1 MSEKQTVQVDQT
13 KLGWSLFALRVGIFI
28 VIGIWSLD
36 KFFNPG
42 HVAAVFSKF
51 YQIDQLG
58 EMTAYLMGT
67 VQIILALLFVTGCKK
82 NITYLLILII
92 HLASTL
98 VSFPIY
104 MSPFANSN
112 LLFFAA
118 WPMLGAC
125 IALYLLRDY
134 DKCFCVK

>member
-1 MSEKQTVQVDQT
+1 MSEKQTVQVDQA

-28 VIGIWSLD
+28 VIGIWALD

-42 HVAAVFSKF
+42 HTAAVFSKF

-58 EMTAYLMGT
+58 EISAYVLGAL
-67 VQIILALLFVTGCKK
+67 QILLSLLFVTGCKK

-104 MSPFANSN
+104 MNPFNN

-134 DKCFCVK
+134 DKCFCIK